1 MAKKSNNAQQAQPA
15 PSAPTI
21 ALDRVGGIAIDT
33 NIYRKAGFKFRTQ
46 PLAALAGIKG
56 LQIAHLVPEIWRREL
71 EAHAKDWAEAR
82 LHETRHALQIG
93 DWALSAQAS
102 TATDLRAHLQADSGE
117 SIASRLIDAHYA
129 ASGAVQLA
137 TAWKAGP
144 RVLSDYFEGRYP
156 FERTGD
162 KKSEFPDAFALAT
175 LEAWGEK
182 MVKQVIVVTED
193 EGCLWA
199 CDASKYL
206 LGFRSLTDALRALN
220 EGDQTRKIAAAEL
233 ELFLVK
239 ELKSEVSSLR
249 KDLDALIGA
258 EIERMDIELD
268 ADSEVPHFDYDVDT
282 VNLLSVIPAS
292 TLRPP
297 DLQVLSVGQHDLTF
311 SWLFQVEV
319 EVSARFYR
327 IVGRNLPQTHRYG
340 APVDTRVITI
350 DVEAVITLQ
359 TPDVMSAVALKHA
372 LVKSFDFATSSLW
385 LYFGDVDPWEPDYE
399 E

>member
-1 MAKKSNNAQQAQPA
+1 MAKKSSNVPLAQPA
-15 PSAPTI
+15 RTAPTI
-21 ALDRVGGIAIDT
+21 ALDRVGGIAVDT
-33 NIYRKAGFKFRTQ
+33 NIYRKAGFRFQAQ
-46 PLAALAGIKG
+46 PLVALTGIKG
-56 LQIAHLVPEIWRREL
+56 LQISHLVPEVWRREL
-71 EAHAKDWAEAR
+71 EVHTKDWAEAR
-82 LHETRHALQIG
+82 LNETRHALQIG
-93 DWALSAQAS
+93 DWAVSAQAS
-102 TATDLRAHLQADSGE
+102 AATELRAHLQADSAE
-117 SIASRLIDAHYA
+117 SIASRLIGAHYV

-137 TAWKAGP
+137 TAWEAGP
-144 RVLSDYFEGRYP
+144 QVLSDYFESRYP
-156 FERTGD
+156 FEKTGD

-175 LEAWGEK
+175 LEACGEK
-182 MVKQVIVVTED
+182 MVKKVIVVTED

-220 EGDQTRKIAAAEL
+220 EADQTRKIAAAEL

-239 ELKSEVSSLR
+239 ELKSEVSPLR

-258 EIERMDIELD
+258 EVERMDIELD
-268 ADSEVPHFDYDVDT
+268 ADTEVPHFDYDVDN
-282 VNLLSVIPAS
+282 VNLLSVIPVS

-297 DLQVLSVGQHDLTF
+297 DLQVLSVGRHDLTF

-327 IVGRNLPQTHRYG
+327 VIGRNLPQTHRYG

-359 TPDVMSAVALKHA
+359 TSDVMSVAALKHA
-372 LVKSFDFATSSLW
+372 LVKSFDFAASSLW